1 MSSNSEVEGKE
12 QERED
17 VLRSSW
23 SVPQLFSSKN
33 LFIKAHTQKNQVC
46 LLQLRITV

>member
-23 SVPQLFSSKN
+23 SAPQLFSSKN
-33 LFIKAHTQKNQVC
+33 LFIKVQKKKYAC
-46 LLQLRITV
+46 YSWE